1 MTAASIRAKL
11 MLFLFGGMTCGII
24 ITLSATYWAVRTQIG
39 RVFDSEMQ
47 QVAEAVHVREDW
59 LDKGRVRI
67 ARPGFSFAVRAY
79 DPQGHMY
86 FETAYP
92 ALPDAVPQTFAQ
104 GYERVESSSGRWR
117 IYTHVAPEGI
127 VQVGQPVATRDALA
141 RDLSLRVILPL
152 VLLVPITA
160 LVVIWGLRRGLA
172 PLGETTKRVGQ
183 RDASALDPLPVE
195 SVPAEIV
202 PLVEQINALMVRLS
216 SALDGQRRFLADA
229 AHELRTPVGAITLQ
243 AQLAE
248 RAPSRL
254 ERQAAFAELR
264 LGMDRIRRIVQQLLD
279 LARLDPGVDQQ
290 AFTPVDLAAL
300 ARELVGSFSV
310 HAEAAGIDI
319 DLGAEAPTS
328 CFIMGNETQLRSMIS
343 NLIDNALRYAPP
355 HSSVTV
361 SVRQHEHTVQLD
373 VIDAGPGIPV
383 SERESV
389 FQRFHRIAGDRSPG
403 NGLGLSIVKAVV
415 RRHEGALTLNDAVV
429 GATPPG
435 LRVTIEL
442 PAAPPFMLAAH
453 ARAA

>member
-1 MTAASIRAKL
+1 M
-11 MLFLFGGMTCGII
+11 
-24 ITLSATYWAVRTQIG
+24 
-39 RVFDSEMQ
+39 
-47 QVAEAVHVREDW
+47 
-59 LDKGRVRI
+59 
-67 ARPGFSFAVRAY
+67 
-79 DPQGHMY
+79 
-86 FETAYP
+86 
-92 ALPDAVPQTFAQ
+92 
-104 GYERVESSSGRWR
+104 
-117 IYTHVAPEGI
+117 
-127 VQVGQPVATRDALA
+127 
-141 RDLSLRVILPL
+141 RVILPL

-389 FQRFHRIAGDRSPG
+389 FQRFHRVAGDRSPG